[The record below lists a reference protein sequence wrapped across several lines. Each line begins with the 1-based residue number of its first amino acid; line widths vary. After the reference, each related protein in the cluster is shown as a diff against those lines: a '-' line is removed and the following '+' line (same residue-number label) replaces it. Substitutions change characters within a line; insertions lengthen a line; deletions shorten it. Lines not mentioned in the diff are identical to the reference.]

1 MSETR
6 EDAFSEWWHNVI
18 LPAGTR
24 EDVAYEAFCAG
35 WEAQRERIRRLAV
48 ERGASFLTLVDGAG
62 VMAGDF
68 ADLLEGQMGGVRERM
83 LAAEPALLRG
93 ADWNAAKS
101 ATDVPHL
108 LAAVEAVLDMHRP
121 GHIKLLGSVCQDHE
135 AFPHF
140 SITSTEADR
149 VRACAACAATVC
161 VTCTCGYVEFD
172 RCPHRA
178 AISSAI
184 LPSAVHDTG
193 ENQ

>member
-1 MSETR
+1 MSETTLSAAVR
-6 EDAFSEWWHNVI
+6 D
-18 LPAGTR
+18 L
-24 EDVAYEAFCAG
+24 
-35 WEAQRERIRRLAV
+35 RERNLTARFTSRDAARLV
-48 ERGASFLTLVDGAG
+48 
-62 VMAGDF
+62 
-68 ADLLEGQMGGVRERM
+68 
-83 LAAEPALLRG
+83 
-93 ADWNAAKS
+93 
-101 ATDVPHL
+101 
-108 LAAVEAVLDMHRP
+108 AAVEAVLDMHRP

-149 VRACAACAATVC
+149 VRACTACAATVC

-184 LPSAVHDTG
+184 VPSAVHDTG